1 MDQSIAAPKP
11 EVGNSLPPVGNP
23 PGRVRTVRAAYF
35 MAGIGIS
42 AWAITVPFTKI
53 RFGLNDAQLG
63 LILLAPGIG
72 GTLAMPLAGLAVA
85 RFGSRTV
92 LLTAGILFGIILPS
106 LTIAPSPLAFTVL
119 LFTFGV
125 LFAII
130 DIAMNAQGATTEAR
144 SGGLLMSSFHGLYS
158 VGTLTVAV
166 VTSLLLKLGAS
177 NAACALLCGAGI
189 FAIISQ
195 FKYLQPKAEDAPAD
209 GPGFA
214 LPNRATILLGICCFA
229 CFLTEGAVTDW
240 STIFL
245 RFSRSIPISLAFY
258 GYAGFALAMAATR
271 LAGDAIATR
280 FGKTTLMRAGSLIAG
295 GGMLLAVLTPYEI
308 TDVIGFALVGIGTGN
323 IAPLVFSAA
332 SRIPGLNPNA
342 SVPAVMTLGYAGFLL
357 GPVIIGFVA
366 NATSLAVA
374 LSLDAAML
382 IALSLA
388 ARAVEVK

>member
-1 MDQSIAAPKP
+1 MDQTVATPI
-11 EVGNSLPPVGNP
+11 PVIPTGNP

-72 GTLAMPLAGLAVA
+72 GVLAMPLAGLAVA
-85 RFGSRTV
+85 RFGSRAV
-92 LLTAGILFGIILPS
+92 LLVAAIIFGIILPS
-106 LTIAPSPLAFTVL
+106 LTIAPSPLSFTIL
-119 LFTFGV
+119 LFLFGV
-125 LFAII
+125 VFAVI
-130 DIAMNAQGATTEAR
+130 DIGMNAQAAATEKR

-158 VGTLTVAV
+158 IGTLTVAV
-166 VTSLLLKLGAS
+166 ATSLLLKLGAN
-177 NAACALLCGAGI
+177 NAFCAILCGAAI

-195 FKYLQPKAEDAPAD
+195 FKNLHPKTEDAPAD
-209 GPGFA
+209 GPAFA
-214 LPNRATILLGICCFA
+214 LPNRATIMLGISCFT

-245 RFSRSIPISLAFY
+245 RFSRNIPISAAFY

-271 LAGDAIATR
+271 LAGDAVATR
-280 FGKTTLMRAGSLIAG
+280 FGKPALMRAGCLIAG
-295 GGMLLAVLTPYEI
+295 GGMILAVLSPYEI
-308 TDVIGFALVGIGTGN
+308 TEVIGFALVGIGTGN

-332 SRIPGLNPNA
+332 SRIPGLNPNI

-366 NATSLAVA
+366 NTTNLATA

-388 ARAVEVK
+388 AGVVK